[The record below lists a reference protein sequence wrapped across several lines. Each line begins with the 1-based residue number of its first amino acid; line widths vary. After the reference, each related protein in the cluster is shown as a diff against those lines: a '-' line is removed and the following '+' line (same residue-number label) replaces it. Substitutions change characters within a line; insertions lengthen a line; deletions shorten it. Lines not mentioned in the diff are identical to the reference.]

1 MQPTAGSSL
10 PETDLDRPRV
20 LHPLVFLP
28 DGEDVVVGRADIDE
42 YVVLPA
48 DGAALV
54 RFLADGLTPRQAADR
69 YGEEFGESVDITDFL
84 ATLEELGFLAAPG
97 EAVEPP
103 AAPAPV
109 RWQRLGR
116 ALFGLPAWLCY
127 AAVVGA
133 CVVEMIRVP
142 ELAPSNH
149 HLFFTGYFTVIE
161 LTLFFGQF
169 PLLLIHE
176 GFHTLAGR
184 RLGLRSRL
192 GISHRMMYVVLETS
206 MDGLVA
212 VPRRKRYL
220 PILAGMLADVLVI
233 ALLTL
238 AADATRTPSGAFPLT
253 GRVCLALAY
262 GTVLRLGWQF
272 FLHLRTDLYVL
283 STTLLGC
290 VDLHTAARGTLRN
303 AFRRW
308 TRRPLE
314 DPELWHPTDRR
325 VARWYAWLMAGGYGL
340 TAVTFLV
347 VVLPVGLTFVVG
359 VLGRYNGH
367 GSTAGLIDSTVLL
380 VLNVAQLTAVGWL
393 AHRDRRRAR
402 AAGPKPVSVG

>member
-1 MQPTAGSSL
+1 MQSTTGSGL
-10 PETDLDRPRV
+10 PETDLDQPRA

-54 RFLADGLTPRQAADR
+54 RHLADGLTPRQAADR
-69 YGEEFGESVDITDFL
+69 YAEEFGETVDIADFL
-84 ATLEELGFLAAPG
+84 STLAELGFLAAPG
-97 EAVEPP
+97 ESTPPP

-109 RWQRLGR
+109 RWQWLGR
-116 ALFGLPAWLCY
+116 AVFSLPAWLCY
-127 AAVVGA
+127 AAVLAA
-133 CVVEMIRVP
+133 CVIEMVRVP
-142 ELAPSNH
+142 ELAPRNH

-161 LTLFFGQF
+161 LTLFLGQF

-192 GISHRMMYVVLETS
+192 GIGHRMMYLVLETS

-220 PILAGMLADVLVI
+220 PILAGMVADVLVI
-233 ALLTL
+233 AVLTL
-238 AADATRTPSGAFPLT
+238 AADATRSPGGAFPLV
-253 GRVCLALAY
+253 GRLCLALAY
-262 GTVLRLGWQF
+262 ATLLRLVWQF

-283 STTLLGC
+283 ATTLLGC

-303 AFRRW
+303 ATRRW
-308 TRRPLE
+308 TRRPAE
-314 DPELWHPTDRR
+314 DPELWHPTDRK
-325 VARWYAWLMAGGYGL
+325 VARWYAWLMAGGYTL
-340 TAVTFLV
+340 TAVSFVL
-347 VVLPVGLTFVVG
+347 VVLPVGLTFVLG
-359 VLGRYNGH
+359 VLRRYNGH
-367 GSTAGLIDSTVLL
+367 GSAAGLIDSTVLV
-380 VLNVAQLTAVGWL
+380 VLNAAQLIAVGWL
-393 AHRDRRRAR
+393 AHRNRRRAST
-402 AAGPKPVSVG
+402 AGAKPVSVG